1 MLFKKHR
8 IYVVFASIITY
19 KNLFLS
25 RIVVVKLEKK
35 QTAVKDLRLR
45 VAADLYLSREL
56 RGDEVEKVAEYAVS
70 SFPTVFA
77 RGAVKGEEP
86 KIVELT
92 VTREK
97 LSITVESGRRVRAH
111 EAVKRARKA
120 LGEELGPK
128 MGLGVRGISVKF
140 FEVTFIGENLR
151 EVRLPFARKVEKTEE
166 GLKYW
171 LELNESDLYAQVPDR
186 IISLFMEKQEERVT
200 GREVHRVV
208 WCSPAKPVKYALD
221 PGPLLEE
228 EGWVKRFHP
237 GIWYYLQPYTS
248 LLRILEEMIIEK
260 VAKPLG
266 FQEVVLPK
274 LIPLEVARK
283 KGHLSG
289 IPSEMLYVCEPGSRE
304 LSYFEEYTDL
314 VKVFNEPRPEVLQKF
329 LKEPAFTLPYAQ
341 CEPFYE
347 LFAGET
353 VNLDNPPIRL
363 YDRSGF
369 SFRHEAGGLR
379 SLERLTAFTRIEIV
393 YLGKPEEVA
402 EIRDRLVDNYLS
414 LLDKTLDIEVR
425 SAEVTPVWMA
435 HAGVVEDVSRKIVAT
450 FDIEAYLPFRGDRG
464 SEWLEIANASVHY
477 DKYVDWFNIKERKG
491 REVWTGCSGN
501 GLERWVYAF
510 LARHGFNAED
520 WPVEVKRLWPNFKPV
535 TMDTWPPRALKKP
548 PESS

>member
-1 MLFKKHR
+1 
-8 IYVVFASIITY
+8 
-19 KNLFLS
+19 
-25 RIVVVKLEKK
+25 
-35 QTAVKDLRLR
+35 
-45 VAADLYLSREL
+45 
-56 RGDEVEKVAEYAVS
+56 
-70 SFPTVFA
+70 
-77 RGAVKGEEP
+77 
-86 KIVELT
+86 
-92 VTREK
+92 
-97 LSITVESGRRVRAH
+97 
-111 EAVKRARKA
+111 
-120 LGEELGPK
+120 
-128 MGLGVRGISVKF
+128 
-140 FEVTFIGENLR
+140 
-151 EVRLPFARKVEKTEE
+151 
-166 GLKYW
+166 
-171 LELNESDLYAQVPDR
+171 
-186 IISLFMEKQEERVT
+186 
-200 GREVHRVV
+200 
-208 WCSPAKPVKYALD
+208 
-221 PGPLLEE
+221 

-248 LLRILEEMIIEK
+248 LLRILEEMIIER

-304 LSYFEEYTDL
+304 PFYFEDYTDL
-314 VKVFNEPRPEVLQKF
+314 VKVFNEPKPEVLKTF
-329 LKEPAFTLPYAQ
+329 LKEPAYTLPYAQ

-353 VNLDNPPIRL
+353 VNIDNPPVRL

-393 YLGKPEEVA
+393 YLGRPEEVV
-402 EIRDRLVDNYLS
+402 EIRDRLVENYLK
-414 LLDKTLDIEVR
+414 LLDKTLDMEIR

-435 HAGVVEDVSRKIVAT
+435 HAGVVEDVSRNVAAT
-450 FDIEAYLPFRGDRG
+450 FDIEAYLPFRGDRE

-520 WPVEVKRLWPNFKPV
+520 WPVEVRRLWPDFKPV
-535 TMDTWPPRALKKP
+535 VMDTWPPRALKKP

>member
-1 MLFKKHR
+1 LEEKQS
-8 IYVVFASIITY
+8 VV
-19 KNLFLS
+19 
-25 RIVVVKLEKK
+25 R
-35 QTAVKDLRLR
+35 DLRLR
-45 VAADLYLSREL
+45 VSADLYLSREL
-56 RGDEVEKVAEYAVS
+56 REGEVERVAEYAVS
-70 SFPTVFA
+70 SLPKVFS

-92 VTREK
+92 VTKDK

-120 LGEELGPK
+120 LSDELGPK
-128 MGLGVRGISVKF
+128 MGLGIRGIGVNS
-140 FEVTFIGENLR
+140 FEVTFIGDGLR
-151 EVRLPFARKVEKTEE
+151 EARLPFTKKVEKVEE

-171 LELNESDLYAQVPDR
+171 LEVDEPGFYSQVPDR
-186 IISLFMEKQEERVT
+186 IISLFMEKQEAHVT
-200 GREVHRVV
+200 AREVHRVV
-208 WCSPAKPVKYALD
+208 WRSQEKPVKYDAD

-237 GIWYYLQPYTS
+237 GIWYYLQPYAS
-248 LLRILEEMIIEK
+248 LLRILENMIIEK

-289 IPSEMLYVCEPGSRE
+289 IPHEMLYVCEPSSRE
-304 LSYFEEYTDL
+304 PSYFEDYTDL
-314 VKVFNEPRPEVLQKF
+314 VKVFNEPRPEVLKQF
-329 LKEPAFTLPYAQ
+329 LKEPSFTLPYAQ
-341 CEPFYE
+341 CEPFYQ
-347 LFAGET
+347 LFSGET
-353 VNLDNPPIRL
+353 VNLDNPPVKL

-379 SLERLTAFTRIEIV
+379 SLERLTAFIRIEIV
-393 YLGKPEEVA
+393 YLGRPEEVV
-402 EIRDRLVDNYLS
+402 ETRDRLVENYLS
-414 LLDKTLDIEVR
+414 LLDKTLDMEVR

-435 HAGVVEDVSRKIVAT
+435 HAGVVEDVSRSVAAT
-450 FDIEAYLPFRGDRG
+450 FDIEAYLPFRGGRE

-477 DKYVDWFNIKERKG
+477 DKYVDWFNIKERRG

-510 LARHGFNAED
+510 LARHGFKVED
-520 WPVEVKRLWPNFKPV
+520 WPVEVKRLWKPLKPV
-535 TMDTWPPRALKKP
+535 AMDTWPPRVLKQP

>member
-1 MLFKKHR
+1 MLEEKQ
-8 IYVVFASIITY
+8 
-19 KNLFLS
+19 
-25 RIVVVKLEKK
+25 RIV
-35 QTAVKDLRLR
+35 KDVRLR
-45 VAADLYLSREL
+45 VSADLHLSREL
-56 RGDEVEKVAEYAVS
+56 SGNEVEEVAEYAIS
-70 SFPTVFA
+70 SFPIIFS
-77 RGAVKGEEP
+77 RGAVKGGEP
-86 KIVELT
+86 RIVELT
-92 VTREK
+92 VSRET

-120 LGEELGPK
+120 LSEELGPK
-128 MGLGVRGISVKF
+128 MGLGVRGISVRI
-140 FEVTFIGENLR
+140 FEVAFIGEGLR
-151 EVRLPFARKVEKTEE
+151 EVRLPFAKKSEKIEE
-166 GLKYW
+166 GVKYW
-171 LELNESDLYAQVPDR
+171 LDVGEPDLYSQVPDR
-186 IISLFMEKQEERVT
+186 IISLFLEKQEERAAA
-200 GREVHRVV
+200 REVHKIV
-208 WCSPAKPVKYALD
+208 WRSPEKLVKYAAD

-228 EGWVKRFHP
+228 EGWVKRFYP

-248 LLRILEEMIIEK
+248 LLRILENMIVEK

-304 LSYFEEYTDL
+304 PSYFEGYTDL
-314 VKVFNEPRPEVLQKF
+314 VRVLNEPRPEALKQF
-329 LKEPAFTLPYAQ
+329 LKEPVFTLPYAQ

-353 VNLDNPPIRL
+353 VNLDNPPVKL

-393 YLGKPEEVA
+393 YLGRPEEVA
-402 EIRDRLVDNYLS
+402 ETRDRLIENYLS
-414 LLDKTLDIEVR
+414 LLDGTLDMEVR

-435 HAGVVEDVSRKIVAT
+435 HAGVVQDVSRNVPAT
-450 FDIEAYLPFRGDRG
+450 FDIEAYLPFRGDRE

-477 DKYVDWFNIKERKG
+477 DKYVEWFNIRERKG

-510 LARHGFNAED
+510 LARHGFNVED
-520 WPVEVKRLWPNFKPV
+520 WPVEVKRLWASSKPII
-535 TMDTWPPRALKKP
+535 MDTWPPRALKQP